1 MDDFAS
7 LSIHDF
13 LDATAKRAAVPGGG
27 AVAAVAGALAC
38 AMARMVTA
46 YSIGKNTPDEA
57 RTEIEK
63 VGKRLA
69 SVDNLFRALMTQDA
83 EAYAAMT
90 AAAKARRS
98 DSESTAKTYQ
108 DAVLAAISVPMEMAA
123 LASDTLGTLDSFKT
137 MANRHLMSDLGVA
150 AVLADA
156 TARTAAYSVR
166 INLNELS
173 TSELRIRIE
182 NELDTTL
189 ARCGE
194 LRVSLEG
201 FIKGELE

>member
-38 AMARMVTA
+38 AMARMVAA
-46 YSIGKNTPDEA
+46 YSISKNTTGED
-57 RTEIEK
+57 RTKIEK
-63 VGKRLA
+63 VGKRLTR
-69 SVDNLFRALMTQDA
+69 VDNLFRALITQDA

-90 AAAKARRS
+90 AAGKARRGH
-98 DSESTAKTYQ
+98 SESTAKTYE
-108 DAVLAAISVPMEMAA
+108 DAVLAAISVPMEMIA
-123 LASDTLGTLDSFKT
+123 LASDALGTLDSFKT

-166 INLNELS
+166 INLHELS
-173 TSELRIRIE
+173 TSDLRVRIE
-182 NELDTTL
+182 NELDKTL
-189 ARCGE
+189 ARCRE
-194 LRVSLEG
+194 LCVSLEG

>member
-46 YSIGKNTPDEA
+46 YSIGKKTPDEA

-69 SVDNLFRALMTQDA
+69 GVDNLFRALMTQDA